1 MVANRDDVIHY
12 DSEKEEHYALVDFD
26 DARKF
31 VPNKIY
37 KKVHRDNLKFLCEK
51 QVFSDAFYKCTLEL
65 LQLSMQQ
72 APRDGDITGD
82 QEKFQLIYKIVD
94 RVVFDLLVNSQSIS

>member
-82 QEKFQLIYKIVD
+82 QKKFQLIYKIVD
-94 RVVFDLLVNSQSIS
+94 RVMFDLLVNSQAIA